1 MQVQDYLRL
10 IIITIMIIVILKI
23 AHINFHLTSRP
34 LPYISVINVD
44 TERLKAKLTAESNK
58 LYTDRSESSL
68 RNLSANYV
76 HQC

>member
-10 IIITIMIIVILKI
+10 IIIIIIILLKI
-23 AHINFHLTSRP
+23 THINFHLTSRP

-58 LYTDRSESSL
+58 PYTDPSKSSL